1 MSAAGATDLSPSD
14 TDTDTDIHTDTRQG
28 HMKPDWTTVEADL
41 LDNVFYAFDAAQVRA
56 SDDLPKDGMLDS
68 LSIVAILEALI
79 EATGQEEAFDDA
91 QADDF
96 RNLAAI
102 RELYE
107 RI

>member
-1 MSAAGATDLSPSD
+1 MTGLPTTTSFATTLSTSKEGP
-14 TDTDTDIHTDTRQG
+14 
-28 HMKPDWTTVEADL
+28 MKPDWSTVEADL
-41 LDNVFYAFDAAQVRA
+41 LDNVFYAFEADAVRA
-56 SDDLPKDGMLDS
+56 SDDLPRDGMLDS

-96 RNLAAI
+96 RNLSAI